1 MIIKLLLLFSSC
13 IVFFSFFKLL
23 VKSMN
28 QFLKTKSDDMDIK
41 ANVVSIVPYMTGDV
55 QPILQYEIDGIVKKY
70 ISLSL
75 FVRSIFYW

>member
-1 MIIKLLLLFSSC
+1 
-13 IVFFSFFKLL
+13 
-23 VKSMN
+23 
-28 QFLKTKSDDMDIK
+28 MDIK